1 MQYSS
6 VTSGFIMSD
15 TNPDTPLPIN
25 PDVQP
30 KPADVKAPPALLS
43 SIKSERRSHPW
54 QRLRLFLAC
63 NPFYLVSAA
72 LLLYSFYLISADRSF
87 LPTEVGQLSFN
98 LGSVQLYE
106 ILVVA
111 TAIFLA
117 RRAIWYDSTLL
128 VGLENLLLLVPFI
141 LISQAALIDEHLVWV
156 LCIGAGVLA
165 TTRLGLLKR
174 YVSQLDFQ
182 RRLAWIGASII
193 AVNAALPI
201 VYRVLHES
209 KFGTKPDWGAAYETN
224 QYIWWLLVPILCGLM
239 SLVPWP
245 RLSKAQLS
253 SHLLWFPLGVLSLWL
268 VGTGVHLYCLGYV
281 YDFALRPELLAPT
294 AWILLWVL
302 CSKIDQLEPG
312 LKERWKSCFWI
323 LPMLATL
330 LATPQPEKIVF
341 LALTGL
347 NISIF
352 VSIFWRRRVALALH
366 LALISIAAG
375 IAGLPEEWGRA
386 FPAQFNRDTC
396 IAGAAVI
403 YFLICT
409 TLSRN
414 PKLGTLG
421 GLVAAISLGMWSRE
435 PSSVHWAVQIGF
447 AFLLI
452 HSLRWVDSEEP
463 GAALL
468 RWLAALAWLAHS
480 IAWTHFY
487 SGGWRAWLIAIP
499 VLAAWFVFK
508 WLRGTWSLF
517 VVPAAALLVVL
528 SAPGDVAA
536 VHLESTPGGLLA
548 VIGSFLLFGLGT
560 LGAITKH
567 RWSSPHS

>member
-1 MQYSS
+1 
-6 VTSGFIMSD
+6 MSD
-15 TNPDTPLPIN
+15 NNPNTPLNIN

-30 KPADVKAPPALLS
+30 KPADVKAPPVLLS
-43 SIKSERRSHPW
+43 SIKSERSSHRW
-54 QRLRLFLAC
+54 QRLQRFFAC
-63 NPFYLVSAA
+63 NPFYSVSAA
-72 LLLYSFYLISADRSF
+72 LLLYSFYLISADKSF
-87 LPTEVGQLSFN
+87 LPTEVAQLSFN
-98 LGSVQLYE
+98 FGSVQLYE

-128 VGLENLLLLVPFI
+128 VALENLLLLVPFI
-141 LISQAALIDEHLVWV
+141 LISQAALIDAHLVWT

-165 TTRLGLLKR
+165 ATRLSLLKR
-174 YVSQLDFQ
+174 HISQLDFQ
-182 RRLAWIGASII
+182 RRLAWMGASFIV
-193 AVNAALPI
+193 VNAVLPI

-224 QYIWWLLVPILCGLM
+224 QYIWWLLVPMLCGLI

-245 RLSKAQLS
+245 RLSTHELESQRP
-253 SHLLWFPLGVLSLWL
+253 WFSLGVLSLWL

-302 CSKIDQLEPG
+302 YRKIDQLRPSLE
-312 LKERWKSCFWI
+312 ERWKHCFWM

-352 VSIFWRRRVALALH
+352 ASIFWRRRVGLALH
-366 LALISIAAG
+366 LSLISIAAS

-386 FPAQFNRDTC
+386 LPAQFNRDTC

-403 YFLICT
+403 YFLIWT

-435 PSSVHWAVQIGF
+435 PSNVHWAVQIGL

-487 SGGWRAWLIAIP
+487 SGGWRAGLIAVP
-499 VLAAWFVFK
+499 VVAAWFVFR

-517 VVPAAALLVVL
+517 VIPVAALLVML
-528 SAPGDVAA
+528 SAPGHVAA
-536 VHLESTPGGLLA
+536 IHLESTPGGLLA
-548 VIGSFLLFGLGT
+548 VVGSFLLFGLGT

-567 RWSSPHS
+567 RWSSPHN